1 MIAFLPV
8 ITAGL
13 LTGLSLIIAIGAQNA
28 FVIRQ
33 GLTKQHVLLVVAIC
47 AAADAVLI
55 FLGVGGL
62 GAIIQGLPWLLEVI
76 RWFGVVYLTWFGI
89 KSVRSVFKEQAL
101 DASGVQ
107 SGSAGKAVAAVLG
120 FTFLNPHVYL
130 DTVILLGSIGNQ
142 FGEGKWLFAVGAS
155 LDSVLWFSAIGFGAK
170 AASGVMKKPAFWK
183 VLDSII
189 AAVMISIAIVLAVY
203 KFEAYCMDEQQL
215 MSTFSVLSF
224 SVLGLGAIVLSLVTL
239 LGRGNRSFAVITAA
253 ATIFLGAFMWFVLA
267 PEGILPTV
275 LGVIALVLSLWPRK
289 KRAETKDED

>member
-33 GLTKQHVLLVVAIC
+33 GLTKKHVLLVVAIC

-89 KSVRSVFKEQAL
+89 KSLRSVFKDQAL
-101 DASGVQ
+101 DASGAQ
-107 SGSAGKAVAAVLG
+107 SESAGKAVAAVLG

-142 FGEGKWLFAVGAS
+142 FGTDKWWFAVGAS
-155 LDSVLWFSAIGFGAK
+155 LGSVLWFSAIGFGAK
-170 AASGVMKKPAFWK
+170 AASGLMKKPVFWK
-183 VLDSII
+183 MLDSII
-189 AAVMISIAIVLAVY
+189 AAVMFSIAILLAFY
-203 KFEAYCMDEQQL
+203 KF
-215 MSTFSVLSF
+215 
-224 SVLGLGAIVLSLVTL
+224 
-239 LGRGNRSFAVITAA
+239 
-253 ATIFLGAFMWFVLA
+253 
-267 PEGILPTV
+267 
-275 LGVIALVLSLWPRK
+275 
-289 KRAETKDED
+289 